1 MAAQPLFKGNELIPA
16 DAIVLFDGKD
26 LSQWQH
32 GDGDPASW
40 KIEDGYAIT
49 QKADIRTKQ
58 VFGDCQLHVE
68 FWLPLMAE
76 ARGQAR
82 SNSGVFFMGFTY
94 EIQVL
99 DSYELDSQNNDCGA
113 MYSIH
118 PPLVN
123 ACRPPETWQTYDAVF
138 HAPRF
143 DADGAKIANARITL
157 LQNGVLIH
165 DNIDIPYPTP
175 DHSFS
180 EPAEPGPIQL
190 QYHGNDVRFR
200 NVWVRPI

>member
-1 MAAQPLFKGNELIPA
+1 MAAQPLFNGTEPVPA

-26 LSQWQH
+26 MSQWTH
-32 GDGDPASW
+32 GNGDPASW

-49 QKADIRTKQ
+49 KNADICTKQ
-58 VFGDCQLHVE
+58 LFKDCQLHVE

-76 ARGQAR
+76 ARGQGR

-99 DSYELDSQNNDCGA
+99 DSYGLDSKADDCGSV
-113 MYSIH
+113 YSIH
-118 PPLVN
+118 APLVN
-123 ACRPPETWQTYDAVF
+123 ACRPPETWQTFDAVF
-138 HAPRF
+138 HAPKF
-143 DADGAKIANARITL
+143 DVDGDKIANARITV

-165 DNIDIPYPTP
+165 DDIDIPYPTP
-175 DHSFS
+175 NHDASD
-180 EPAEPGPIQL
+180 PKDPGAIQL

-200 NVWVRPI
+200 NVWIRPL